1 MVKLVANMHGN
12 EVVGREM
19 LLKLAGLL
27 LTRSQEQ
34 RIARILNNIDLHILV
49 SLNPDG
55 FERIKADR
63 VAGCGKVDI
72 TMHGRRGRLNANN
85 VRM

>member
-27 LTRSQEQ
+27 LTRSHPAAE
-34 RIARILNNIDLHILV
+34 RILDSIDLHILV

-55 FERIKADR
+55 FEKSIEEECY
-63 VAGCGKVDI
+63 GLQ
-72 TMHGRRGRLNANN
+72 GRTNMND
-85 VRM
+85 VRE

>member
-27 LTRSQEQ
+27 LTRSHPAAE
-34 RIARILNNIDLHILV
+34 RILDSIDLHILV

-55 FERIKADR
+55 FEKSIEEECI
-63 VAGCGKVDI
+63 GLQ
-72 TMHGRRGRLNANN
+72 GRPNMNG
-85 VRM
+85 VRE

>member
-27 LTRSQEQ
+27 LTRSHPAAE
-34 RIARILNNIDLHILV
+34 RILDSIDLHILV

-55 FERIKADR
+55 FELIKAAR
-63 VAGCGKVDI
+63 VAGCGKMD
-72 TMHGRRGRLNANN
+72 TAMYGGLGRLNANN

>member
-63 VAGCGKVDI
+63 VAGCGKTD
-72 TMHGRRGRLNANN
+72 TLMHGRRGRLNANN